1 MTEPT
6 GPAPGRRFSA
16 LVLAASRGPDDPM
29 AKATGVAHKCL
40 VRTAGVP
47 MLCRVLDA
55 LAASASV
62 ARIAISIDDPA
73 VLESAPIADA
83 MIGREVTVLRSA
95 ATASRSVLAAAAALA
110 DPFPLL
116 VTTADSALLDGAT
129 VDLFCREALAGGAKL
144 AAGLAPAAVILRDY
158 PAAKRTF
165 LKFRDDG
172 YSGCNLFAL
181 TEPAALDAVRFWAG
195 IERHRKRPW
204 KLVGAFGP
212 VSLLLFLARR
222 LSLDDAMARASKVL
236 GVPVAAVKIPIA
248 EAAMDVDKPAD
259 LILVEEI
266 LARRAAAH

>member
-1 MTEPT
+1 MTETP
-6 GPAPGRRFSA
+6 GSASGRRFSA

-29 AKATGVAHKCL
+29 ARALGVDHKCL
-40 VRTAGVP
+40 IQTAGVP

-73 VLESAPIADA
+73 VLDRSPVA
-83 MIGREVTVLRSA
+83 GVLDRLDVAVIQSA

-116 VTTADSALLDGAT
+116 VTTADNALLDAAT

-144 AAGLAPAAVILRDY
+144 AAGLAPASVILRDY

-236 GVPVAAVKIPIA
+236 RVPVAAVKMPIA

-259 LILVEEI
+259 LVLVEEI
-266 LARRAAAH
+266 LARRPAAR